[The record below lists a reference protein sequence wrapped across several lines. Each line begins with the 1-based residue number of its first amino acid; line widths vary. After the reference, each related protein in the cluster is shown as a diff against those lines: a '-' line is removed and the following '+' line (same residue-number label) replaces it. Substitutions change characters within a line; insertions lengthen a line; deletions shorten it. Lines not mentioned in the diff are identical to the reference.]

1 MVDGPMNATPEESQV
16 PRDSDDV
23 PTYAYKPNLVGAP
36 WVFQLKD
43 DGLEWHY
50 GRRSGLVPYDRVQRV
65 RMSFRPATL
74 QSHRFLTEI
83 WSPLSP
89 KLQISST
96 SFRSMMEQAR
106 QDAPYREFV
115 TELHRRFAAAGTAAQ
130 FQNGMH
136 PLIYWMGAVVF
147 GVITVALAVLLL
159 WALRHADWTGAVVL
173 AGVAALFL
181 WQAGGVFYR
190 NRPGRYRPDALPPAV
205 LPRG

>member
-1 MVDGPMNATPEESQV
+1 MNVTPASESV
-16 PRDSDDV
+16 ETAVSDDGI

-43 DGLEWHY
+43 DGLGWEY

-74 QSHRFLTEI
+74 QSHRFVTEI
-83 WSPLSP
+83 WSPVSP

-96 SFRSMMEQAR
+96 SFRSIMEQAR

-115 TELHRRFAAAGTAAQ
+115 TELHKRFAAAGTTAQ

-136 PLIYWMGAVVF
+136 PLIYWMGAAVF
-147 GVITVALAVLLL
+147 AVITVALAVLLL
-159 WALRHADWTGAVVL
+159 WAMRHADWTGAAVL
-173 AGVAALFL
+173 GGVAALFL
-181 WQAGGVFYR
+181 WQAGGIFHR
-190 NRPGRYRPDALPPAV
+190 NRPGTYRPDALPPSV